1 MGYKCCVGGC
11 KSGYETEKK
20 NHGTEQS
27 SNSPYATISFFAFP
41 TEKNLREKWT
51 NSCYRQNWSGPTD
64 SSRICHLH
72 FCEEDLIY
80 TGKQRKPRP
89 GAWPR
94 LHPNLPKY
102 FENRTTVRKSVAS
115 ASNRR
120 DQDNERL
127 VAQVQELV
135 KMDSFQ
141 TTSELWEKLQ
151 LNEICLPT
159 GFLHIKKENCI
170 LFLLLTDCESN
181 PSLLASV
188 SVKNDLN
195 FSTIV
200 SGRSI
205 VNARFGNLL

>member
-1 MGYKCCVGGC
+1 M
-11 KSGYETEKK
+11 
-20 NHGTEQS
+20 
-27 SNSPYATISFFAFP
+27 
-41 TEKNLREKWT
+41 
-51 NSCYRQNWSGPTD
+51 
-64 SSRICHLH
+64 
-72 FCEEDLIY
+72 
-80 TGKQRKPRP
+80 
-89 GAWPR
+89 
-94 LHPNLPKY
+94 
-102 FENRTTVRKSVAS
+102 RKSVAS

-195 FSTIV
+195 FSASV

-205 VNARFGNLL
+205 VNARFGNLLQHAGKVSSYTELSNVLALTK